1 MNAVVVDALT
11 RDRLLGAGEQVE
23 VRDES
28 GALIGKFIKI
38 TQVGQH
44 LIEGEWPSD
53 EELDRRTRE
62 GKRFTAAQVEERLR
76 KLKEA
81 LE

>member
-1 MNAVVVDALT
+1 MSTVVIDGPT
-11 RDRLLGAGEQVE
+11 RDKFLAAKGTVE
-23 VRDES
+23 VRDEA
-28 GALIGKFIKI
+28 GALIGQFTKL
-38 TQVGQH
+38 TQIGPYVV
-44 LIEGEWPSD
+44 EGEWPSD
-53 EELDRRTRE
+53 EEINRRLRE

>member
-1 MNAVVVDALT
+1 MSTVVIDAVT
-11 RDRLLGAGEQVE
+11 RDKLLAAGGEVE

-28 GALIGKFIKI
+28 GAVIGKFVKYTRIGPYF
-38 TQVGQH
+38 V
-44 LIEGEWPSD
+44 EGEWPSD

-62 GKRFTAAQVEERLR
+62 SKRYSAAEVEERLR

-81 LE
+81 LG

>member
-1 MNAVVVDALT
+1 MNAVVVDAPT
-11 RDRLLGAGEQVE
+11 RDRLLGAGGEVE

-28 GALIGKFIKI
+28 GAVIGKFVRF
-38 TQVGQH
+38 TRMGQY

-53 EELDRRTRE
+53 EEIDRRLRE
-62 GKRFTAAQVEERLR
+62 GTFFTAAEVEERLR

-81 LE
+81 LG

>member
-1 MNAVVVDALT
+1 MNAVVIDTAT
-11 RDRLLGAGEQVE
+11 RDKLLAAGGEVE

-28 GALIGKFIKI
+28 GAVIGTFVKVTRMGKY
-38 TQVGQH
+38 

>member
-1 MNAVVVDALT
+1 MNAVVVDAQT
-11 RDRLLGAGEQVE
+11 RDKLLGAGGEVE

-28 GALIGKFIKI
+28 GTVIGRFTKV
-38 TQVGQH
+38 TRVGEY

-53 EELDRRTRE
+53 EEIDRRLRE
-62 GKRFTAAQVEERLR
+62 GKRYSAAEVEERLR

>member
-1 MNAVVVDALT
+1 MSTVVIDGPT
-11 RDRLLGAGEQVE
+11 RDRLLSAGGVVE
-23 VRDES
+23 VRDEA
-28 GALIGKFIKI
+28 GNPIGKFVKY
-38 TQVGQH
+38 TQVGPY
-44 LIEGEWPSD
+44 LVEGEWPSD

-62 GKRFTAAQVEERLR
+62 GRRFTAAQVEERLR